1 MWWVYRLE
9 SQGSN
14 KCVTSFSKP
23 FKRLMSPEPLSWAND
38 ALLSKPELE
47 RPSVTFSLSDSVAWP
62 CSTLQNVCQ
71 KQLFCPERNREKQ
84 RETHTDFYE
93 NVCLGWKCSKA
104 FFPHSTRWKLCCH
117 CSHYMNKCFPTCT
130 CELIGFCN
138 IPPSPWPSWRPRA
151 LSLGS
156 VNQDLLHFHPYHL
169 ARAKGN
175 CRWLLTCGCQ
185 FCEPQCNYIES
196 SRRWGWCNVYL
207 VLVSLR
213 VLIL

>member
-1 MWWVYRLE
+1 MGWWRPKTKVQCLQCLPVWWVYRLE

-71 KQLFCPERNREKQ
+71 KQLFCPERNREK
-84 RETHTDFYE
+84 HTQSFMRMC
-93 NVCLGWKCSKA
+93 VWAGSA
-104 FFPHSTRWKLCCH
+104 VRPFFPHPARWKLSCH
-117 CSHYMNKCFPTCT
+117 CSHYMNTCFPTCT

-138 IPPSPWPSWRPRA
+138 IAPSPWPSWRPRA
-151 LSLGS
+151 LSLSLGS
-156 VNQDLLHFHPYHL
+156 ANQDLLHF
-169 ARAKGN
+169 
-175 CRWLLTCGCQ
+175 
-185 FCEPQCNYIES
+185 S
-196 SRRWGWCNVYL
+196 SIPPCPGKT
-207 VLVSLR
+207 
-213 VLIL
+213 

>member
-1 MWWVYRLE
+1 MMHCCRSRSWRDLQSLSV
-9 SQGSN
+9 S
-14 KCVTSFSKP
+14 VTLSPGLVPCSKMSAKNSFSVL
-23 FKRLMSPEPLSWAND
+23 RG
-38 ALLSKPELE
+38 
-47 RPSVTFSLSDSVAWP
+47 T
-62 CSTLQNVCQ
+62 
-71 KQLFCPERNREKQ
+71 ERNTQ
-84 RETHTDFYE
+84 FYE

-104 FFPHSTRWKLCCH
+104 FFLNSTRWKLSCH

-175 CRWLLTCGCQ
+175 CRWLLTCECQ
-185 FCEPQCNYIES
+185 FCEPRCNYIES

-207 VLVSLR
+207 VLVSQR
-213 VLIL
+213 VLTL